1 MKFKIEPNIKDFKIE
16 PGIII
21 SKLDLKDGDTIIIT
35 VDINEWDVENA
46 SKMCEIVSKKFPNN
60 NVVLMTK
67 GIKIKA
73 VPGRGQTKL
82 SPPAL

>member
-1 MKFKIEPNIKDFKIE
+1 MKFKLEPNIKDFKIE

-35 VDINEWDVENA
+35 VDINEWDMESA

-82 SPPAL
+82 PPPAL